1 MRQLTRITA
10 PSIMDPM
17 KPSSLLATL
26 CIFGITGCHH
36 PLTPDK
42 PQLTPQVRLIDT
54 TFYSAILARD
64 MHLRLIVP
72 AAYASNQKL
81 PVVYLLHGAGA
92 DYRDWSNNSD
102 IAAFAAQNIILVM
115 PDEAGAYYINEASG
129 KNRKVFGPAGSAANR
144 ANDPFVLLR
153 QLSQEQAPNFFVTCG
168 EKDPLFKTNERFS
181 QALNGRGLRSE
192 FRALQGGNNWSTWGA
207 ELPLLEAALLANF
220 HPTGIPIQ

>member
-92 DYRDWSNNSD
+92 DYRDWSKFLHRGNVNISTQG
-102 IAAFAAQNIILVM
+102 AIILT
-115 PDEAGAYYINEASG
+115 
-129 KNRKVFGPAGSAANR
+129 R
-144 ANDPFVLLR
+144 ARMNSR
-153 QLSQEQAPNFFVTCG
+153 
-168 EKDPLFKTNERFS
+168 
-181 QALNGRGLRSE
+181 
-192 FRALQGGNNWSTWGA
+192 
-207 ELPLLEAALLANF
+207 
-220 HPTGIPIQ
+220 